1 MNPLSVI
8 GKTSVVMAGAVAVCL
23 LGACERHTDV
33 YSYDP
38 KVDSVAP
45 PQVAVNTASI
55 LEDQKLR
62 PRPVITEPKRE
73 TTPAS
78 APAAAGGA
86 GAGAVAVTPEPGG
99 ATTTPAAAGAE
110 GAATTAP
117 AVPTAP
123 KTTPPPPIG
132 G

>member
-1 MNPLSVI
+1 MNPRSVI
-8 GKTSVVMAGAVAVCL
+8 GKSSVLAACVMACGL

-45 PQVAVNTASI
+45 PQLAVNTASY

-62 PRPVITEPKRE
+62 ARPTLAEPPKA
-73 TTPAS
+73 TTPTS
-78 APAAAGGA
+78 APAARGGA
-86 GAGAVAVTPEPGG
+86 GAAPEA
-99 ATTTPAAAGAE
+99 ATTTPAAAAG
-110 GAATTAP
+110 GATTAP

-123 KTTPPPPIG
+123 KTTPPPPIPE
-132 G
+132 